1 MLAVIF
7 YRTAGGSEPVREWLR
22 TLSREERAVIGEDLR
37 TVQFG
42 FPIGMPLC
50 RPLGRGLSEV
60 RSSLPT
66 RKEARLVFFATNDR
80 LVVVNGFIKKRRKTP
95 TRRSLLLS
103 SARSNSS
110 TTNRHDY
117 EGTRSKEACPKEP
130 SCWVF
135 LGRLP

>member
-50 RPLGRGLSEV
+50 RPLGRGLYEV

-66 RKEARLVFFATNDR
+66 RKEARVVFFPTNDR

-95 TRRSLLLS
+95 DAEIALALKRKIEFE
-103 SARSNSS
+103 
-110 TTNRHDY
+110 H
-117 EGTRSKEACPKEP
+117 KEP
-130 SCWVF
+130 A
-135 LGRLP
+135 